1 MTTAPVQQHTDST
14 VPSAA
19 GQERAAALV
28 DLYGRRFH
36 RIRGYDRMPPFFMT
50 LVSSSDV
57 WLFISS
63 TGGLTAGRVD
73 AEHALFPYYTDDKV
87 AESAGRT
94 GGLTRLRVTR
104 GGRPVPLAALRRG
117 PAR

>member
-1 MTTAPVQQHTDST
+1 MTTAPVQHHPDST
-14 VPSAA
+14 APA
-19 GQERAAALV
+19 GTAALV
-28 DLYGRRFH
+28 DLSGRRFH

>member
-36 RIRGYDRMPPFFMT
+36 RIPATTGCPR
-50 LVSSSDV
+50 SS
-57 WLFISS
+57 
-63 TGGLTAGRVD
+63 
-73 AEHALFPYYTDDKV
+73 
-87 AESAGRT
+87 
-94 GGLTRLRVTR
+94 
-104 GGRPVPLAALRRG
+104 
-117 PAR
+117 